1 MRNSRTPELSL
12 LLSSKGL
19 AGDSRGENCGPQ
31 GLLGA
36 CWEHYLRIPRFN
48 SGTEIADFSQGG

>member
-1 MRNSRTPELSL
+1 MRNSGAPELPL

-19 AGDSRGENCGPQ
+19 AGDSRGESCGPQ

-36 CWEHYLRIPRFN
+36 CCEHSLRIPRFN